1 MNSRQETLLALQAE
15 LKQKID
21 NIDQDLHSRKTSAKF
36 DEQVVDRQN
45 DDVLL
50 SLKNRAKHELAQI
63 ERALLKIENNEY
75 GHCEKCHGAISA
87 ERLDAIPFTALC
99 KTCAATRYDR

>member
-1 MNSRQETLLALQAE
+1 MNNRKQTLLALQTE

-21 NIDQDLHSRKTSAKF
+21 KIDKDLHNRKTSAKF

-50 SLKNRAKHELAQI
+50 NLKNQAQYELQQI
-63 ERALLKIENNEY
+63 ERALLKIDNQEY
-75 GHCEKCHGAISA
+75 GACEKCHEPISP
-87 ERLDAIPFTALC
+87 ERLDAIPYAALC
-99 KTCAATRYDR
+99 KNCA